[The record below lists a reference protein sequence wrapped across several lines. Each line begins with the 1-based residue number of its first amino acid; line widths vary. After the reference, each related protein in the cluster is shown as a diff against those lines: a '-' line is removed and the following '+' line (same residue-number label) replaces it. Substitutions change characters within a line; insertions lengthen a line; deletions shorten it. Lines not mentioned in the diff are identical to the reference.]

1 MLPISVPNSATLSNL
16 QKALNNI
23 QLQVQALHEGQQQIL
38 SLLTRTLPVGTD
50 ADQDNILPERPFKT
64 QEEFADF
71 DSKLDDKTTFMKVVR
86 IRLLNTLIYIY

>member
-23 QLQVQALHEGQQQIL
+23 QLQVQALQEGQQQI
-38 SLLTRTLPVGTD
+38 LTRTLPVGTD